1 MVKPIA
7 YFICRCQ
14 TYRPIQSNL
23 FSHSLLSSFN
33 TLIFDNCSAAA
44 LHYVEQMLNN
54 CSYNTSLCFLHEAP
68 QMNEEETSALHS
80 LRYRAVSFNPVFCK
94 DYGKTSYM
102 RQRRHRRYLEQ
113 ADFLIVASD
122 IPSAEVSNAV
132 RFARLKS
139 IPVIDL
145 TSGGLHFRP

>member
-33 TLIFDNCSAAA
+33 TLIIDNYSAAA

-68 QMNEEETSALHS
+68 QMNEEETSALRS
-80 LRYRAVSFNPVFCK
+80 LRYRAVFFHPVFCK

-113 ADFLIVASD
+113 ADFLIIASD
-122 IPSAEVSNAV
+122 TPSAEVSNAV
-132 RFARLKS
+132 RFARSKS

-145 TSGGLHFRP
+145 TSDDLHFRP